1 MMEVGTMQALTRKDV
16 TAALGD
22 LDDITV
28 VEILNSGATVDELAE
43 AQAWLANDEPLMNI
57 GKPLAAGRVGRLVEI
72 LQSVEADEPGPLG
85 HEV

>member
-1 MMEVGTMQALTRKDV
+1 MEVGTMQTLTRKDV

-22 LDDITV
+22 LDDITI
-28 VEILNSGATVDELAE
+28 VEILNSGATIDELAE

-57 GKPLAAGRVGRLVEI
+57 GKPLAAGRVGRLVE
-72 LQSVEADEPGPLG
+72 LLKSVEADEPAPLG

>member
-1 MMEVGTMQALTRKDV
+1 MQPLTRKDV

-22 LDDITV
+22 LDDITL
-28 VEILNSGATVDELAE
+28 VEILNSGATIDELAE

-57 GKPLAAGRVGRLVEI
+57 GKPLAAGRVGRLVD
-72 LQSVEADEPGPLG
+72 LLKNVEADEPGPMG

>member
-1 MMEVGTMQALTRKDV
+1 MQALTRKDV